1 MKNLT
6 TLKKLRSRRGVAMES
21 AVLFML
27 IILALCT
34 LVITLSL
41 MGRHQINN
49 NHNEIIADIEKDQ
62 IVEDFL
68 AYVSAVT
75 VTAANDGGSTPSP
88 STPPAEGTS
97 SFYDYI
103 TNGHNAA
110 IAQRYE
116 DFYKPDT
123 GRYNC
128 FDERKPSNDVDGM
141 TFTLYALNSQ
151 TKELIL
157 YAVATK
163 TAEEVNTDDG
173 SIVPGTVTLVKC
185 LNYKPQN

>member
-41 MGRHQINN
+41 LGRHQINN

-75 VTAANDGGSTPSP
+75 VTAAASEGGTVPSP

-103 TNGHNAA
+103 TNGRNAA
-110 IAQRYE
+110 IAQRYRE
-116 DFYKPDT
+116 FYAPDT

-128 FDERKPSNDVDGM
+128 FDERNQDGDTM

-151 TKELIL
+151 TNELIL
-157 YAVATK
+157 CAEATK
-163 TAEEVNTDDG
+163 TAEQVQADG
-173 SIVPGTVTLVKC
+173 SVKQGTVTLKYC
-185 LNYKPQN
+185 L

>member
-34 LVITLSL
+34 LVLTLSL

-75 VTAANDGGSTPSP
+75 VTAAPPGGTTPSP

-110 IAQRYE
+110 IAQRAQQGVE
-116 DFYKPDT
+116 FYSKYSCFDTRDQDPDT
-123 GRYNC
+123 GT
-128 FDERKPSNDVDGM
+128 M

-157 YAVATK
+157 YAEATK
-163 TAEEVNTDDG
+163 EAEQVQADG
-173 SIVPGTVTLVKC
+173 SVKQGTVTLVKC

>member
-75 VTAANDGGSTPSP
+75 VTAANDGGAVPSP

-110 IAQRYE
+110 IAQRAQQGVE
-116 DFYKPDT
+116 FYS
-123 GRYNC
+123 RYSC
-128 FDERKPSNDVDGM
+128 FDTRDQDGNTM
-141 TFTLYALNSQ
+141 TFTFYALNSQ

-157 YAVATK
+157 YAEATK
-163 TAEEVNTDDG
+163 EAEQVQADG
-173 SIVPGTVTLVKC
+173 SVKQGTVTLVKC
-185 LNYKPQN
+185 LNYKP

>member
-1 MKNLT
+1 MNRHLS
-6 TLKKLRSRRGVAMES
+6 LSRLRSRRGVAMES

-41 MGRHQINN
+41 MGRHQIKN
-49 NHNEIIADIEKDQ
+49 NHNEILADIEKDQ

-75 VTAANDGGSTPSP
+75 VTAPAQPGETTPSP

-103 TNGHNAA
+103 TNGRNAA
-110 IAQRYE
+110 IAQRAQQGVE
-116 DFYKPDT
+116 FYS
-123 GRYNC
+123 RYSC
-128 FDERKPSNDVDGM
+128 FDTRKQDPATGTM
-141 TFTLYALNSQ
+141 TFSLYALNSQ

-157 YAVATK
+157 YAEATK
-163 TAEEVNTDDG
+163 EAEQVQADG

-185 LNYKPQN
+185 LNYKPQD

>member
-1 MKNLT
+1 MMNRPISLSR
-6 TLKKLRSRRGVAMES
+6 LRSRRGVAMES

-34 LVITLSL
+34 LVLTLSL
-41 MGRHQINN
+41 MGRHQIKSQ
-49 NHNEIIADIEKDQ
+49 HNEIIADIEKDQ

-68 AYVSAVT
+68 AYVNAVT
-75 VTAANDGGSTPSP
+75 VTPAANDGGSTPSP

-103 TNGHNAA
+103 TNGRNAA

-128 FDERKPSNDVDGM
+128 FDERKQDGDTM

-151 TKELIL
+151 TNELIL
-157 YAVATK
+157 CAEATK
-163 TAEEVNTDDG
+163 TAEQVQADG
-173 SIVPGTVTLVKC
+173 SVKQGTVTLTYC
-185 LNYKPQN
+185 LSRKP

>member
-1 MKNLT
+1 MMKNLT

-75 VTAANDGGSTPSP
+75 VTAAPEGGAVPSP

-116 DFYKPDT
+116 KFYKPDT
-123 GRYNC
+123 GRYSC
-128 FDERKPSNDVDGM
+128 FDERKQDGDTM
-141 TFTLYALNSQ
+141 TFTFYALNSQ

-157 YAVATK
+157 YAEATK